1 MHDDVGLRLVFNLL
15 NFPTPY
21 AKPPSRSVAAAPR
34 TVALWLNSPSK
45 RAIPPVVQH
54 PVKFRLDKIQPQPLD
69 VPFTRSAFDVQDQ
82 RAKLAERLVAP
93 GSTTDEGPKRARL
106 HPAHRLAHVD
116 AIGANLHMDVDVH
129 VQRRVPELAQATH
142 ELGRVRE
149 LGAVPGLK
157 VADHGAVPAQ
167 RSVAKP
173 ARKFNILMLVYVLRG
188 VRCKVCVFGRSGVT
202 YDLVLALVVR
212 LVIAFGAVE
221 ARFPVRHE
229 LGSTGAYLSAIRA
242 IDVVHAG
249 LVVLVKLRL
258 AGKDFQ
264 TSFAAPVIFGDVL
277 FEHCLIRRVEV
288 TARL

>member
-173 ARKFNILMLVYVLRG
+173 ARKFNILMLVYV
-188 VRCKVCVFGRSGVT
+188 
-202 YDLVLALVVR
+202 DLVLALVVR